1 MSQVLNRIAVIGAG
15 VAGMSAAWHLQQ
27 GLGNEN
33 NHVTLYEAEPR
44 LGGHA
49 NTVDVTMPDATGAS
63 VTHGV
68 DTGFLVYNERTYPGL
83 ISLFEKLGVPTAKSD
98 MSFSVQV
105 PSVRDTQAVA
115 SAQRWM
121 SGLAWGGSDLS
132 TVFAQ
137 RRLLLS
143 LSFWR
148 MLADIV
154 RFNRVTTAMALR
166 QDDASMQTSVADFL
180 AVHRFSAA
188 FRDAYLLPMVAC
200 IWSCPVSQMMA
211 FPIGTLIRFCH
222 NHGLLQVS
230 DRPQWHTV
238 QGGSREYVKRLAQSI
253 EAAGGAIHVN
263 SPVQAVVRSG
273 AGQVGVVTSAGTQW
287 FDHVVMACHSDQSL
301 ALLGEHART
310 EERDVLGAVAYQ
322 PNRAVLHTDTALM
335 PPEQKVW
342 SAWNYERAALDAE
355 EPGAVCLHYWLNK
368 LQPLPWQQPV
378 IVSLNP
384 LREPRPETVIQ
395 TFDYAHP
402 VFDAK
407 ALQAQQQLPRIQGQQ
422 GVWFCGAWARYGFHE
437 DGWQSG
443 QTVAQGMALQ
453 QASTK
458 LAA

>member
-27 GLGNEN
+27 GLGSEK
-33 NHVTLYEAEPR
+33 NHVTVYEAEPR

-49 NTVDVTMPDATGAS
+49 NTVDVTMPDATGTA

-83 ISLFEKLGVPTAKSD
+83 IALFEKLGVPTAKSD

-105 PSVRDTQAVA
+105 PNVRNTQAVA
-115 SAQRWM
+115 PAQRWM

-137 RRLLLS
+137 RSLLLS
-143 LSFWR
+143 PPFWR
-148 MLADIV
+148 MLADIL
-154 RFNRVTTAMALR
+154 RFNRLTTAMALR
-166 QDDASMQTSVADFL
+166 QDDAGMQTSVADFL

-230 DRPQWHTV
+230 DRPQWYTV

-253 EAAGGAIHVN
+253 MQAGGRIHVR
-263 SPVQAVVRSG
+263 SPVQAVTRSS
-273 AGQVGVVTSAGTQW
+273 AGQVSVRTATGTQW
-287 FDHVVMACHSDQSL
+287 FDQVVMACHTVQSL
-301 ALLGEHART
+301 ALLGEHARA
-310 EERDVLGAVAYQ
+310 EEREVLGAVAYQ

-335 PPEQKVW
+335 PPERKVW
-342 SAWNYERAALDAE
+342 SAWNYERAALDAD
-355 EPGAVCLHYWLNK
+355 EPGAVCLHYWLNQ
-368 LQPLPWQQPV
+368 LQPLPWDKPV

-402 VFDAK
+402 VFDMK
-407 ALQAQQQLPRIQGQQ
+407 ALQAQQHLPRIQGQQ

-443 QTVAQGMALQ
+443 QAVAQSIAQ
-453 QASTK
+453 QHAKTQ